1 MNIHPTM
8 LNELVR
14 QHQQELRAD
23 ARRWVRAPKS
33 SRRSRSQRPE
43 G

>member
-1 MNIHPTM
+1 MNIHPTL
-8 LNELVR
+8 LNELVN

-23 ARRWVRAPKS
+23 ARRWVRASKF
-33 SRRSRSQRPE
+33 SRRSRSQRPS

>member
-14 QHQQELRAD
+14 QHQDELRSE
-23 ARRWVRAPKS
+23 ARRWVRAPRFR
-33 SRRSRSQRPE
+33 RRSHSQRPE